1 MEERTYEGPNGEAIE
16 AWNGV
21 LFDKFVRFRHVL
33 TTGLTNQSDAA
44 MARNPPK
51 VGARVLDVGCGFGDT
66 TITLAKKIGPKGSAV
81 GIDAAARFLEV
92 ARADAKRDEVSNV
105 RFAAA
110 DVQSADLG
118 GPFDYAFS
126 RFGTMFFSSPVAAMK
141 NVRRSVMSGGTLC
154 MLVWRKRED
163 NEWMYVAQKVVRGLI
178 PEEKEK
184 HDQPTCGPGPFSMSG
199 ADATSDILQAAGWK
213 NVTLE
218 RSDIPIKVGDTV
230 DEAVEIAM
238 SLGPAG
244 EIIRLAGDEGQRVKP
259 QVVEALKVA
268 FAQFVKPA
276 GVWGPSSAWIVTAR
290 A

>member
-1 MEERTYEGPNGEAIE
+1 MSERTYEGPNGEAIE

-21 LFDKFVRFRHVL
+21 LFDKFVRFRHVV
-33 TTGLTNQSDAA
+33 TTGLGNQGEAA
-44 MARNPPK
+44 MARHPPK
-51 VGARVLDVGCGFGDT
+51 EGARVLDVGCGFGDT
-66 TITLAKKIGPKGSAV
+66 TIALARKVGPKGTAL

-92 ARADAKRDEVSNV
+92 AREDAKREEVTNV

-141 NVRRSVMSGGTLC
+141 NVRRSLLNGGKLC
-154 MLVWRKRED
+154 MVVWRKRED
-163 NEWMYVAQKVVRGLI
+163 NEWLHVAQRAVRALI

-184 HDQPTCGPGPFSMSG
+184 HDQPTCGPGPFSMAG
-199 ADATSDILQAAGWK
+199 ADTTSDILQAAGWK
-213 NVTLE
+213 HVTLE

-230 DEAVEIAM
+230 DEALEIAM

-244 EIIRLAGDEGQRVKP
+244 EIIRLAGAEGERLKP
-259 QVVEALKVA
+259 QIIAALREA
-268 FAQFVKPA
+268 FAPFVTKD
-276 GVWGPSSAWIVTAR
+276 GVWGPSSAWIVSAI